1 MGQGGGGRD
10 ENREREKTKDEKRE
24 WEKVV
29 REGENG
35 LRSIRKGMGIGEG
48 SDEWQR
54 RGVRQKDKDNS

>member
-1 MGQGGGGRD
+1 MA
-10 ENREREKTKDEKRE
+10 EKRE